1 MERLLFVCTG
11 NLCRSPMAAVI
22 ADQVALEQSREVEIR
37 SAGTRAR
44 PGDAAHPQVVAVC
57 REIGLDLSAHRAT
70 LLDADLVRWA
80 DRVFVM
86 EAEHA
91 VAVRTLAPELPDAK
105 VVPLG
110 PYVGLPEIADPI
122 GSWFRSAYR
131 ATRDE
136 LARALRRAV

>member
-22 ADQVALEQSREVEIR
+22 ADQVALERSRDVEIR
-37 SAGTRAR
+37 SAGTHARA
-44 PGDAAHPQVVAVC
+44 GDLAHPQVVAVC

-86 EAEHA
+86 EPVHA
-91 VAVRTLAPELPDAK
+91 VAVRTLAPELPEAR
-105 VVPLG
+105 VLALG
-110 PYVGLPEIADPI
+110 PFVGRTAIDDPI
-122 GSWFRSAYR
+122 GAWFRSTYR

-136 LARALRRAV
+136 LFRALRRAL